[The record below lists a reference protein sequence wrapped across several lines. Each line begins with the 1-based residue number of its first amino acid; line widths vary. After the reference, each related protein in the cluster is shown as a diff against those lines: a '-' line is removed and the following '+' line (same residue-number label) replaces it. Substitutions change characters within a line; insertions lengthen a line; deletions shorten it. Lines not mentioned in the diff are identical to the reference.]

1 MIFSDKFS
9 FFLANDF
16 LLYISPIYFIVS
28 LAAGSFAFS
37 PFYFVRVETRY

>member
-1 MIFSDKFS
+1 MIFSDIFS

-28 LAAGSFAFS
+28 LPAGSFTFS
-37 PFYFVRVETRY
+37 ACCFVLVETR